1 MDQRG
6 RRYFEGSSSSNR
18 GLLGVGRRRLLL
30 SLIVAAIGITL
41 SALFSWLLLRQEEQ
55 LAEAQFRYDAAR
67 RVEMI
72 ERGVTYRLGELETLA
87 VYYAGSELVERNEFR
102 TFAKPLL
109 EKRPGV
115 VAFGWAPHI
124 RAAQREAHEQF
135 VRNHGVSKYQITE
148 RGKHGRF
155 VPAGRRPDYW
165 PILFIEPAGENKKFL
180 GFDIESNA
188 TYRQALRRSTTSGQL
203 TAGVCDPVERDAK
216 GNILLY
222 VVMPTKDEA
231 SSTAKR
237 PADQPAADGFVFGL
251 FDIGVTVESVLGPTP
266 AIGIDVVIIAPSRL
280 GGEKFVYTRPAR
292 LRSQPGLTPAERTQ
306 ADLRFSSELVIA
318 DSRWQV
324 ECAPLRIYLDRFHTW
339 GPAGILLCGLLA
351 TGLLVGYLL
360 LLTGRTARVEAVV
373 AERTRELHESEQR
386 FRRLADNAGDTFI
399 LHTQEGGKIL
409 DLNKYACE
417 SLGYSREE
425 LLSMT
430 IADIDA
436 DYISRDLERH
446 SNLSPEEYPVSF
458 EGAHRRKDGTTFP
471 VEIRLTAFEAGGQ
484 RIMLGLARDIT
495 ERKKAEKALDEEQRL
510 LRTMLD
516 MHERERKLVAYEI
529 HDGLAQQLVGAL
541 YKFQSIEPLGGRDP
555 DAARELFD
563 QALRLLREAMAETRR
578 LISGLRPP
586 ILEESGVVDA
596 VDYLIGEQRQRGGPE
611 IEFVHP
617 EQFERLAPPL
627 EIAIF
632 RVVQESLTN
641 ACRHSQSDKVRIEL
655 GRTDDRAYV
664 EVRDWGIGF
673 DPAQVTSGHY
683 GLQGI
688 RERAQVLGGS
698 AVIDAT
704 AGEGTRIRVDLPLLP
719 LVENGT
725 TSIKG

>member
-1 MDQRG
+1 MSQRG
-6 RRYFEGSSSSNR
+6 RRYFEGWWPSKS
-18 GLLGVGRRRLLL
+18 GLLGVGWRRLLL
-30 SLIVAAIGITL
+30 SLVVAAIGITL
-41 SALFSWLLLRQEEQ
+41 SALFSWLLLRQESQ

-67 RVEMI
+67 RVELI
-72 ERGVTYRLGELETLA
+72 QRAVTYRLGELETLA
-87 VYYAGSELVERNEFR
+87 VYYAGSELVERNEFH

-135 VRNHGVSKYQITE
+135 VRSHGLSKYQITE
-148 RGKHGRF
+148 RDKHGHF
-155 VPAGRRPDYW
+155 VPAGQRPEYW
-165 PILFIEPAGENKKFL
+165 PILFIEPARENKEFL

-188 TYRQALRRSTTSGQL
+188 TYREALRRTTTSGQP
-203 TAGVCDPVERDAK
+203 TASVCDPVERDAK
-216 GNILLY
+216 GNILFY
-222 VVMPTKDEA
+222 VVMPAKDEA

-237 PADQPAADGFVFGL
+237 PADQPATDGFVFGL
-251 FDIGVTVESVLGPTP
+251 FDIGATVESVLRPTP
-266 AIGIDVVIIAPSRL
+266 VIGIDVSIIAPPSF

-292 LRSQPGLTPAERTQ
+292 LRRQPGLTAAERTP

-324 ECAPLRIYLDRFHTW
+324 GCAPLNIYLQRYRTW

-351 TGLLVGYLL
+351 TGLLIGYLL
-360 LLTGRTARVEAVV
+360 LLTGHTARVEAVV

-386 FRRLADNAGDTFI
+386 FRRLVDNAGDTII
-399 LHTQEGGKIL
+399 LHAQQDARIL
-409 DLNKYACE
+409 DLNERACE
-417 SLGYSREE
+417 SLGYTREE

-430 IADIDA
+430 IADVDP
-436 DYISRDLERH
+436 DF
-446 SNLSPEEYPVSF
+446 LSPEEYPVSF
-458 EGAHRRKDGTTFP
+458 EGTHRRKDGTTFP
-471 VEIRLTAFEAGGQ
+471 VEIRLTALDAGGQ

-495 ERKKAEKALDEEQRL
+495 ERKKAEKTLDDERRL
-510 LRTMLD
+510 LRTILD

-541 YKFQSIEPLGGRDP
+541 YKFQSIEPLGDRDP

-563 QALRLLREAMAETRR
+563 EALRLLREAMAETRR

-586 ILEESGVVDA
+586 ILEESGLVDA
-596 VDYLIGEQRQRGGPE
+596 VDYLIAEQRQRGGPA
-611 IEFVHP
+611 IEFVHLQ
-617 EQFERLAPPL
+617 QFGRLAPPL
-627 EIAIF
+627 ESAIF
-632 RVVQESLTN
+632 RVVQECLTN
-641 ACRHSQSDKVRIEL
+641 ACRYSQSERVRIEL
-655 GRTDDRAYV
+655 GRVNDHVYA

-698 AVIDAT
+698 AVIDVT

-719 LVENGT
+719 LVENGAA
-725 TSIKG
+725 GAAPA